1 MNRKTIFS
9 GSVFAP
15 FALILFVIAGC
26 ETPPPPTVAE
36 EVDPLWVRANLSYEV
51 DGFLD
56 ARTGW
61 IFPKELQGK
70 LVAGQAWEYDGRVI
84 GIEYA
89 VFDMIPEISDKPF
102 PVPEGAVETGTVT
115 VAAYPAG
122 FQLNEI
128 AGAPSLGVIAKILGL
143 GHGHRVEMDEF
154 WAYHAVLE
162 DAGYNLWKLVK
173 LTDETASDRIFH
185 SFLVLQK
192 LSEEKSEGFVV
203 TVGQVNEVYI
213 LIVNRRYVRTK
224 EDVDVFGDWAY
235 AVLKEVGLVATSS

>member
-1 MNRKTIFS
+1 MNRMKIFLS
-9 GSVFAP
+9 LGAVLLAF
-15 FALILFVIAGC
+15 AGC
-26 ETPPPPTVAE
+26 QTPPPVEVIE
-36 EVDPLWVRANLSYEV
+36 EVDPLWVQTNLSYEV

-56 ARTGW
+56 TRTRW
-61 IFPKELQGK
+61 IFPQKLSGK

-89 VFDMIPEISDKPF
+89 DADTISEISDLPV
-102 PVPEGAVETGTVT
+102 PVPESAVEAGTVT
-115 VAAYPAG
+115 VMSYPVG
-122 FQLNEI
+122 FELNEI
-128 AGAPSLGVIAKILGL
+128 AGAPSLGVIPEIMGL
-143 GHGHRVEMDEF
+143 GHGRRVEMDEF

-173 LTDETASDRIFH
+173 LTDAKSAGRIFH

-203 TVGQVNEVYI
+203 TVGQVGEVYI

-224 EDVDVFGDWAY
+224 DDVDQFGKWAY
-235 AVLKEVGLVATSS
+235 DVLKGVGLTVASE